1 MRLLHAGR
9 TFLADGRGDRFLPK
23 TRAGGRRPS
32 SNSTA
37 MASQLGP
44 PTARYAPP
52 APSTITSIGDDL
64 LREIFLHLPSLPS
77 LIRAAL
83 ACRTFLHAVRS
94 SPVFRRGFRSLH
106 PSPFLGLF
114 IESYS
119 CSLPS
124 FVPLRRRSD
133 PDLAAA
139 IRGGDL
145 FLTRLPEDNDD
156 PSPGWEIQGCQDG
169 YVVLLNRSTEQI
181 AAYNPLTLALD
192 FLPPL
197 PHEMSRSCS
206 LEIHLVFF
214 QEDQGSFRAVC
225 VRHGRSLRRARAR
238 IAVFS
243 SDDRGKGW
251 LVMPPV
257 DTATPQPGD
266 GGVDRPMFHTGTLV
280 NGFIY
285 WKHKTQACMLVL
297 NTATLQFS
305 QMDLP
310 QPLKGKHSTNF
321 RLGQTKDGELCIV
334 CADDSRAKEW
344 TLAVWFWRANDDG
357 VKRWMEKR
365 FPLHKFVEFT
375 ECSLEDHIVVNS
387 VAVVDGFVYLSS
399 YCHAS
404 TESPEW
410 FLSFCLE
417 TAEFIKLFR
426 GTFDS
431 PLHPYIMAWPPSLV
445 CNKEDSETKVT
456 GANVVEDGL

>member
-1 MRLLHAGR
+1 
-9 TFLADGRGDRFLPK
+9 
-23 TRAGGRRPS
+23 
-32 SNSTA
+32 

-77 LIRAAL
+77 LVRAAL

-197 PHEMSRSCS
+197 PHEMSRSRS
-206 LEIHLVFF
+206 LEIHVVFS
-214 QEDQGSFRAVC
+214 QEGQGSFRAVC

-251 LVMPPV
+251 LVMPAV

-266 GGVDRPMFHTGTLV
+266 GGVDKPMFHTGTL
-280 NGFIY
+280 
-285 WKHKTQACMLVL
+285 
-297 NTATLQFS
+297 
-305 QMDLP
+305 
-310 QPLKGKHSTNF
+310 PLKGKHSTNF

-344 TLAVWFWRANDDG
+344 TLAVWFWRADDGG

-375 ECSLEDHIVVNS
+375 ECSGEDHVVVNS
-387 VAVVDGFVYLSS
+387 LAVVDGFVYLSS

-417 TAEFIKLFR
+417 TAELIKLFR

-445 CNKEDSETKVT
+445 CNKSCKEALVSDD
-456 GANVVEDGL
+456 GAKFAEIEAFLLSRVRRSLSKMAALHTELTTARSHILRIGVLR

>member
-1 MRLLHAGR
+1 
-9 TFLADGRGDRFLPK
+9 
-23 TRAGGRRPS
+23 
-32 SNSTA
+32 

-44 PTARYAPP
+44 PTAIYAPP
-52 APSTITSIGDDL
+52 SPSTITAIGDDL

-77 LIRAAL
+77 LVRAAL
-83 ACRTFLHAVRS
+83 ACRTFLNAVRS

-139 IRGGDL
+139 IRGADL

-156 PSPGWEIQGCQDG
+156 PSPGWEIQGCQEG

-197 PHEMSRSCS
+197 PHEMSRSRS
-206 LEIHLVFF
+206 LEIHLVFSR
-214 QEDQGSFRAVC
+214 EDQGSFRAVC
-225 VRHGRSLRRARAR
+225 VRHGRSLRRARGR

-266 GGVDRPMFHTGTLV
+266 GGVDKPMFHTGTLV

-297 NTATLQFS
+297 NTATLRFS

-344 TLAVWFWRANDDG
+344 TLAVWFWRADG

-375 ECSLEDHIVVNS
+375 ECSGEDHVVVNS
-387 VAVVDGFVYLSS
+387 LAVVDGFVYLSS

-417 TAEFIKLFR
+417 TAELIKLFR
-426 GTFDS
+426 GTFVS